1 MNSKWSSSYMEEN
14 KTLRTVTV
22 TRYITP
28 LREGGSLPALAEAD
42 DQFNYVL
49 KFKGAGHGT
58 KALIAELL
66 GGEIARTLGLP
77 VPELVYANLDE
88 AFGRTEADE
97 EIQDLLQF
105 SQGLNLAL
113 HFLSGAI
120 NYDPVVDTIDEK
132 MASQIVWLD
141 AYITNVDRT
150 FRNTNMLMW
159 HKELWLIDHGAS
171 FYFHHSFTDPE
182 GHAVVPFSLIKDHVL
197 LPQASKL
204 EEVDAEYKEL
214 LTQEK
219 LGAIVALLPDEWLQW
234 EGAELTPDQIR
245 EVYLKFLTVRLQNS
259 DIFIKQAQHARQ
271 ALI

>member
-1 MNSKWSSSYMEEN
+1 
-14 KTLRTVTV
+14 
-22 TRYITP
+22 
-28 LREGGSLPALAEAD
+28 
-42 DQFNYVL
+42 
-49 KFKGAGHGT
+49 
-58 KALIAELL
+58 
-66 GGEIARTLGLP
+66 
-77 VPELVYANLDE
+77 
-88 AFGRTEADE
+88 
-97 EIQDLLQF
+97 
-105 SQGLNLAL
+105 
-113 HFLSGAI
+113 
-120 NYDPVVDTIDEK
+120 
-132 MASQIVWLD
+132 
-141 AYITNVDRT
+141 
-150 FRNTNMLMW
+150 MW